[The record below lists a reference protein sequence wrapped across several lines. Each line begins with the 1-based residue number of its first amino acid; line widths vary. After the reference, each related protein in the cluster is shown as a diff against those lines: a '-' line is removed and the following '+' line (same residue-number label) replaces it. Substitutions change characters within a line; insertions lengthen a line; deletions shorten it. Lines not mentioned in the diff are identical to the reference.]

1 MQEFSEVLK
10 KIMKN
15 YLGHNS
21 INPKT
26 NLNKSKLRLKR
37 DGSENLSEKKLQIV
51 KKLQMLLQF
60 PKAQLSK
67 IKLKLAMK
75 WLIILLM

>member
-1 MQEFSEVLK
+1 
-10 KIMKN
+10 MKN

-26 NLNKSKLRLKR
+26 NLNKSKLRVKR

-51 KKLQMLLQF
+51 KKYKCFFSFQKPNLV
-60 PKAQLSK
+60 K
-67 IKLKLAMK
+67 
-75 WLIILLM
+75 